1 MKTLP
6 ISILFLAAFF
16 LGACAKQIYVA
27 PPITPSPNS
36 AKDTLATL
44 IFVNK
49 RSMEIRLG
57 LSYKSSVRE
66 GYVVTNTWHNLET
79 HTLPKG
85 DSVTLIFKAE
95 TEYMYTVYGPVSS
108 SPSGWGVVDEAKFT
122 LSSGEMRRKEL

>member
-6 ISILFLAAFF
+6 IYLFLFAAIVVN
-16 LGACAKQIYVA
+16 ACAQKATTAA
-27 PPITPSPNS
+27 PIATAPNS

-49 RSMEIRLG
+49 RPMEIRLG
-57 LSYKSSVRE
+57 LSYKTSVRE
-66 GYVVTNTWHNLET
+66 GNVVTNTWHNLET

-108 SPSGWGVVDEAKFT
+108 SPNGWGVIDESKFT